1 MNFKDSTVITICL
14 IQLSPPRECKVAQ
27 YVKHCW
33 QGSDIFKGSVSF
45 SFFFFLQWGLLSPG
59 KFSSR
64 KCLDSSSFQDSKDLF
79 SDLYLWIKN
88 RNTFFSTSRKYNV
101 CTFCQLQS
109 GVLFFSLYLLPSP
122 HNIHL
127 IRTHT
132 SSALICKIVRQS
144 NLFC

>member
-33 QGSDIFKGSVSF
+33 QGSDIFKGFASWSRF
-45 SFFFFLQWGLLSPG
+45 HFHFFFCNEVQSSP
-59 KFSSR
+59 R

-79 SDLYLWIKN
+79 FRSVFVDQEQKY
-88 RNTFFSTSRKYNV
+88 FFSTLRKYNV

-109 GVLFFSLYLLPSP
+109 GVLFFSLHSLPNP

-132 SSALICKIVRQS
+132 SSALIRKILRQS